1 MSLQPGK
8 EGEAGQA
15 IGDKYGSAIP
25 WVAVVR
31 AIGRAV
37 DFGGGGASRK
47 DRERFRAAG
56 GSIVH
61 QGKGR
66 WKFTYQGQRVS
77 ERKAIKIGRQG
88 GLPGG
93 GGGSIADRPLPSG
106 STYDYRIWQ
115 YLQWLWQPRGP
126 RKRYSRKGRKRR
138 VIRNPWDMPDK
149 YGGWPGGPL
158 CGTDAQCDQWS
169 IDHGV
174 PPEMMERR
182 HPFVPNFTDVWG
194 VPNQAFT
201 KTWPPDVP
209 PVVVPRVVLPGVLG
223 SVLGTILGV
232 LWPSEIGPELPLPM
246 PTQPGQPTGP
256 RRRYRVRVPG
266 RPATVPE
273 PQPLPQ
279 PQPAPRPRAPSA
291 RPGTAQ
297 PRPVEVPLPL
307 PDVSPVPAP
316 GPRPTS
322 RPNPV
327 PAWPTPGTGRPPAP
341 STPRTRLPFDPLQL
355 LPLLLTPPA
364 AKPGRVR
371 TPVQS
376 PSPMDAPLT
385 SPFAY
390 GVPSRPGEDQCDCSK
405 RKKRKRSTCTNPITR
420 RTTTTR
426 GGRRYRTITRRI
438 DCK

>member
-106 STYDYRIWQ
+106 SMYDYRIWQ
-115 YLQWLWQPRGP
+115 YLQWLSQPRGP
-126 RKRYSRKGRKRR
+126 RTRGRKRKKKR
-138 VIRNPWDMPDK
+138 VRVPQSSPLPEPWQPPVPTTDTQAEEFDRWERESGIDLPYSNAWGWESPGDYQMFTGMPTSVPNPDTVARGLPAILNPW
-149 YGGWPGGPL
+149 
-158 CGTDAQCDQWS
+158 
-169 IDHGV
+169 I
-174 PPEMMERR
+174 
-182 HPFVPNFTDVWG
+182 WG
-194 VPNQAFT
+194 VI
-201 KTWPPDVP
+201 
-209 PVVVPRVVLPGVLG
+209 GVL
-223 SVLGTILGV
+223 L
-232 LWPSEIGPELPLPM
+232 PSKIGDEPPLPM

-256 RRRYRVRVPG
+256 RRRYRVI
-266 RPATVPE
+266 RPTTLPRPE
-273 PQPLPQ
+273 PSAQ
-279 PQPAPRPRAPSA
+279 PQPAPRPAPVPTGVPDELPFPFPMPTA
-291 RPGTAQ
+291 EPIPLPQPAPGRPLPGTA
-297 PRPVEVPLPL
+297 PRTPTPTRWPI
-307 PDVSPVPAP
+307 P
-316 GPRPTS
+316 GPS
-322 RPNPV
+322 V
-327 PAWPTPGTGRPPAP
+327 PPTPIPTK
-341 STPRTRLPFDPLQL
+341 FDPWTL
-355 LPLLLTPPA
+355 LPLLLTPPG

-376 PSPMDAPLT
+376 PLPMDAPLT

-390 GVPSRPGEDQCDCSK
+390 GVPSPRTGEDQCDCTK
-405 RKKRKRSTCTNPITR
+405 RKKRKKSHCTNPITR
-420 RTTTTR
+420 RTTRTR
-426 GGRRYRTITRRI
+426 GGRRYRTITRRL